1 VNAGYWA
8 VGLAAVA
15 VLFYL
20 VNALLN
26 AENL

>member
-1 VNAGYWA
+1 MSLVYWS
-8 VGLAAVA
+8 VGMAAAA

-20 VNALLN
+20 VVALLN

>member
-1 VNAGYWA
+1 MNLVYWTAGM
-8 VGLAAVA
+8 AAAA

-20 VNALLN
+20 IVALLN

>member
-1 VNAGYWA
+1 MSLVYWA
-8 VGLAAVA
+8 VGLAAAA

-20 VNALLN
+20 IVALLN

>member
-1 VNAGYWA
+1 MSLVYWA
-8 VGLAAVA
+8 VGLAAAA

-20 VNALLN
+20 VVALLN

>member
-1 VNAGYWA
+1 MNLVYWA
-8 VGLAAVA
+8 AGMAAAA

-20 VNALLN
+20 VVALLN